1 MELNIKSVLLFS
13 FVAVLLIIAAHFTAI
28 IYYIKVSL
36 VLVLN
41 RSYFRKST
49 LKSNKYRLK

>member
-13 FVAVLLIIAAHFTAI
+13 LVAVLFIIAAHFTAM
-28 IYYIKVSL
+28 IYYRKVSL

-41 RSYFRKST
+41 RSYFRKAT

>member
-13 FVAVLLIIAAHFTAI
+13 FVAVLLIIAAHFTAM
-28 IYYIKVSL
+28 IYYRKVSL

-41 RSYFRKST
+41 RSYFRKAT